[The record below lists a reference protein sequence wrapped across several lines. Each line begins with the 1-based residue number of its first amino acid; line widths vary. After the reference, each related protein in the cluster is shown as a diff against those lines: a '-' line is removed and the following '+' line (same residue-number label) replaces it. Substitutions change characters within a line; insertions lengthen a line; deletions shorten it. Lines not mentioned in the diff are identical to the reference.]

1 MPPPEDGVIT
11 QLNRKRFN
19 SNAVQPAAQAS
30 CPQNHGAITGA
41 DGNDR
46 HGSKPTDGG
55 ESVSSDS
62 DQEPVTCGE
71 AQVGDFIQRNAGGY
85 SEVPSSAAW
94 QCHQ

>member
-19 SNAVQPAAQAS
+19 SNAVQPAAQAVLRTTE
-30 CPQNHGAITGA
+30 QLLAQTE
-41 DGNDR
+41 NDR